1 MKTVRKRF
9 WRQVATE
16 FDKLN
21 IALLQDEGISFAKGE
36 REYLAFQRK
45 LLRQAELEWEILQI
59 KRLIARSILLFA
71 YTTGCSWREMRRVL
85 RRSSQLGYLNA
96 SDQAAAAHFVLLW
109 ASDSDHSKAPLGWKM
124 LDAAEHRLLRL
135 RRNHVTRKQELA
147 AGVAVRKRVARK
159 GLLPP
164 GSASSPKETSR
175 RRA

>member
-1 MKTVRKRF
+1 MRKRF
-9 WRQVATE
+9 WQQVATA

-21 IALLQDEGISFAKGE
+21 IALLQEEGLSFAKGE
-36 REYLAFQRK
+36 REYLALQRK
-45 LLRQAELEWEILQI
+45 LLRQVELEWESLQI

-71 YTTGCSWREMRRVL
+71 YTTGCSWTEMGRAL
-85 RRSSQLGYLNA
+85 RRSSRLGYLNA

-109 ASDSDHSKAPLGWKM
+109 ASDNDHSKATLGWKM
-124 LDAAEHRLLRL
+124 LEAAERRLLRL
-135 RRNHVTRKQELA
+135 RRNHMTRKQELA

-164 GSASSPKETSR
+164 ASVSSPKETSR